1 MGQANMDRRTF
12 VGALGALGALS
23 VAGAGAGALPSV
35 AVAAESEFP
44 APRTSI
50 PRRAR
55 CPSTRT

>member
-35 AVAAESEFP
+35 AVAAEDRKSVV
-44 APRTSI
+44 
-50 PRRAR
+50 
-55 CPSTRT
+55 